1 MPKYKI
7 VWSDESILTLEK
19 IMDYIFKEWGIQPI
33 IDLQLEVDRLIHL
46 LTTNKKLCPKSKA
59 INVRKCVVSEQ
70 TSMVYKIERS
80 HLEIVTFIDNRSKHN
95 Y

>member
-19 IMDYIFKEWGIQPI
+19 IMDYIFEEWGIQTI
-33 IDLQLEVDRLIHL
+33 VDLQLKLDRLIHL
-46 LTTNKKLCPKSKA
+46 LTTNKKLCPKSKV
-59 INVRKCVVSEQ
+59 INVRICVVSEQ
-70 TSMVYKIERS
+70 ISMVYKIEHS
-80 HLEIVTFIDNRSKHN
+80 HLEIVTVIDNRSKHG